1 MALHVLEFDHF
12 ENEETF
18 VLPLVRE
25 GFSEQQQLEMVDRLL
40 FDGNTDNPRW
50 IIDWMASE
58 LPSTQRELLLD
69 LEKRL
74 AEVRSVT
81 G

>member
-18 VLPLVRE
+18 FLPLVRE
-25 GFSEQQQLEMVDRLL
+25 GFSEQQQLAIVGRLL

-58 LPSTQRELLLD
+58 LLSTQRDVLLD
-69 LEKRL
+69 LEERL
-74 AEVRSVT
+74 AEVRWVT

>member
-1 MALHVLEFDHF
+1 MALHLLEFDHF

-25 GFSEQQQLEMVDRLL
+25 GFSEQQQLEKVDRLL

-50 IIDWMASE
+50 IID
-58 LPSTQRELLLD
+58 
-69 LEKRL
+69 
-74 AEVRSVT
+74 
-81 G
+81 

>member
-25 GFSEQQQLEMVDRLL
+25 GFREQQQLEMMDRPL
-40 FDGNTDNPRW
+40 FDGNTDNPRC

-58 LPSTQRELLLD
+58 LPSTQRALLLY
-69 LEKRL
+69 LKKRL
-74 AEVRSVT
+74 AEVNSVT

>member
-1 MALHVLEFDHF
+1 
-12 ENEETF
+12 
-18 VLPLVRE
+18 
-25 GFSEQQQLEMVDRLL
+25 MVDRLL

-58 LPSTQRELLLD
+58 LPSTQRALLLD
-69 LEKRL
+69 LEKCL
-74 AEVRSVT
+74 AEDNSVT